1 MFALAVF
8 CLALEAHIQR
18 PRSSEPFASALL
30 VCGYDAVL
38 LPDTTTTAAA
48 SCTNRLWLD
57 GHKNER
63 TKHLRSN
70 SRFTGKERDAETGLD
85 YFGLRYMSAA
95 QGRFTSPDPNSAGAS
110 LFDPQSWNAY
120 SYVNNRPLT
129 HVDPDGDVPLPVI
142 TGLGGAIIGGVASAV
157 VEYRAQQALDP
168 SQRQSGKIW
177 TAFGGGALAGGLAG
191 LGLGGLAAGGVAVG
205 AGTTALVEGAGSVVG
220 GYAQRR
226 ADEALGYSQ
235 APESEG
241 LEIAADAIGGG
252 IGGAIGGKL
261 GEHLVPLPNIR
272 KQLELLKF
280 AHRRSTRA
288 ARSEAAQKA
297 FDRRAIVNTIV
308 GEGIENG
315 AATPLTRS
323 IFDWF
328 FRPQPPAQALKPKVE
343 SVFRPCAQ
351 GDTSEGCR

>member
-1 MFALAVF
+1 MK
-8 CLALEAHIQR
+8 Q
-18 PRSSEPFASALL
+18 
-30 VCGYDAVL
+30 
-38 LPDTTTTAAA
+38 TT
-48 SCTNRLWLD
+48 
-57 GHKNER
+57 
-63 TKHLRSN
+63 
-70 SRFTGKERDAETGLD
+70 
-85 YFGLRYMSAA
+85 
-95 QGRFTSPDPNSAGAS
+95 
-110 LFDPQSWNAY
+110 
-120 SYVNNRPLT
+120 
-129 HVDPDGDVPLPVI
+129 
-142 TGLGGAIIGGVASAV
+142 SAV

-205 AGTTALVEGAGSVVG
+205 AGTTVLVEGAGSVVG

-226 ADEALGYSQ
+226 ADEALGYAQ
-235 APESEG
+235 APASEG

-288 ARSEAAQKA
+288 ARSEAAQRA
-297 FDRRAIVNTIV
+297 FDRRAVVNTIV

-328 FRPQPPAQALKPKVE
+328 FRQQTGTKPQVDSA
-343 SVFRPCAQ
+343 FRPCAQ